1 LRKGASK
8 EEIIKHFMTRE
19 NNKKG
24 QKKSEFGKKIYEL
37 TKGTKMSK
45 REIIMLM
52 KGHLDPESAEKM
64 EDMINKCYPLE
75 DIIDYFLKHGKTPD
89 EAKKEKELQKEKAKR
104 ETNKKLRKMIDGN
117 NLSNE
122 EILAILKLQMGDEDK
137 AQLELMIKQGCSP
150 TEIINH
156 FMNRDVSDDEGE
168 MTLFEKKM
176 YDLMDGKNMSNE
188 DILDM
193 MKNELDDESVQQ
205 MDEML
210 KKGYSKEDVIKYFM
224 KHGDKNNEFAQ
235 EMKALTGNTDM
246 SKEQLL
252 EVMKNKVGV
261 LCQRKIDDMLREGY
275 SLDEIIEHVMTHGR
289 TQEQETKFF
298 KRRMSQLLD
307 EKTLTDQEKVEMLKQ
322 NLGKEAASMVEELMK
337 NGLTEK
343 NIMYLFMKYG
353 DNLNSL
359 VKDEFFIKELK
370 FPDEPPDAHKHANRS
385 VFHLINKEE
394 SKKILP
400 FMSPSGKVHIFG
412 LFFEK
417 VLMLIDGKDLTHR
430 EILDLMRSRMG
441 ACYAKEFDEL
451 RDKGLSLQEIVDYFL
466 QRDGET
472 IVESRLVAKL
482 KADARVDSRVYL
494 KRTYSKEKWGINLT
508 YTFSKDH
515 GLHLIMKEVVEKG
528 PAWESGVRPG
538 DIIVTVNDWLIVL
551 MDRPQVA
558 AHLFQAGANIV
569 KLGIQKS
576 SGSSPE
582 RYLGLY

>member
-1 LRKGASK
+1 M
-8 EEIIKHFMTRE
+8 IE
-19 NNKKG
+19 N
-24 QKKSEFGKKIYEL
+24 
-37 TKGTKMSK
+37 
-45 REIIMLM
+45 
-52 KGHLDPESAEKM
+52 
-64 EDMINKCYPLE
+64 
-75 DIIDYFLKHGKTPD
+75 
-89 EAKKEKELQKEKAKR
+89 
-104 ETNKKLRKMIDGN
+104 N

-137 AQLELMIKQGCSP
+137 AQLEKMIKQGCSP
-150 TEIINH
+150 SEIINH
-156 FMNRDVSDDEGE
+156 FMTRDVSDDEGE
-168 MTLFEKKM
+168 PTLFEKKM
-176 YDLMDGKNMSNE
+176 NELIDGKNLSNDE
-188 DILDM
+188 ILEL
-193 MKNELDDESVQQ
+193 MKNELDDESVTQ
-205 MDEML
+205 MEEML
-210 KKGYSKEDVIKYFM
+210 MKGYTKEDVIKYFM
-224 KHGDKNNEFAQ
+224 KHGDKNNEFAL
-235 EMKALTGNTDM
+235 EMKALTGN
-246 SKEQLL
+246 KEMTKEELL

-261 LCQRKIDDMLREGY
+261 LSQRKIDDMLREGY
-275 SLDEIIEHVMTHGR
+275 SLDAIIEHVMTHGK
-289 TQEQETKFF
+289 TQDQETKFF
-298 KRRMSQLLD
+298 KRRMSQLLE
-307 EKTLTDQEKVEMLKQ
+307 EKEMTDKEKVEMLKQ

-337 NGLTEK
+337 NGLSEK

-359 VKDEFFIKELK
+359 VKDEFFIKELR
-370 FPDEPPDAHKHANRS
+370 FPDEPPDAKKHANRN

-394 SKKILP
+394 AKKILP

-441 ACYAKEFDEL
+441 ACYAKEFDGL
-451 RDKGLSLQEIVDYFL
+451 RSKGVSLQDIVDYFL

-472 IVESRLVAKL
+472 IAESRLVAKL

-508 YTFSKDH
+508 YTYSKNH
-515 GLHLIMKEVVEKG
+515 GLHLIMKDVVERG

-576 SGSSPE
+576 RGTSPE
-582 RYLGLY
+582 KYLGIY